1 MRLATSIEHLFDYSR
16 QRIQQR
22 PLITVIGGGILA
34 YLFAFGI
41 PFLISTGFQLRMSE
55 TLFSFLILGLF
66 AASSAFL
73 VVYFHWSV
81 ARFAQNRVAQVLNF
95 LGAMVFPTLMFVAWG
110 SMLMFRGMD

>member
-1 MRLATSIEHLFDYSR
+1 MRHRIILEHLFDYSR

>member
-1 MRLATSIEHLFDYSR
+1 MRLVTSIEHLLDYSR

-41 PFLISTGFQLRMSE
+41 PYLISTGFQLRMSE
-55 TLFSFLILGLF
+55 TLFSFFVLALF
-66 AASSAFL
+66 GVGSAFL

-81 ARFAQNRVAQVLNF
+81 ARFAQNRVVQILNF